1 MRGLACATMIAVLGF
16 AAPVLAAEDEAVRID
31 GAVLHPQSFSLA
43 DLKAMQAQQVETD
56 FKTKHGEDH
65 RSWTGVAVL
74 DLLQKAGL
82 KNDSAK
88 NASLRRTMFVHGKD
102 GYVVALAYGEI
113 DPMAEGKHV
122 ILAYRQIDTKTDLTG
137 LRLVLPGD
145 FHPER
150 QVHDVIE
157 IEVK

>member
-1 MRGLACATMIAVLGF
+1 
-16 AAPVLAAEDEAVRID
+16 
-31 GAVLHPQSFSLA
+31 
-43 DLKAMQAQQVETD
+43 
-56 FKTKHGEDH
+56 
-65 RSWTGVAVL
+65 L